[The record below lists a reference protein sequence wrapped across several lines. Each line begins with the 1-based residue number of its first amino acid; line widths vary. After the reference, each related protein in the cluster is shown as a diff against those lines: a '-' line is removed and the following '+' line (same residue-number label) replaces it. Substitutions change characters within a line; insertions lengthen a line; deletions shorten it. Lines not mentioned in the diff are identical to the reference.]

1 MNEKETTHSEKEKG
15 EILEENFKHL
25 TPKDTINILGYVS
38 YKESMQSWSIIN
50 LRREILTIFPQLKEK
65 RGKFAY
71 SMYYNRS
78 PKELKKI
85 VEDLEKKE
93 VTPILL
99 LLGRV
104 KEGS

>member
-1 MNEKETTHSEKEKG
+1 MNQRETNQSEKER
-15 EILEENFKHL
+15 EAIREEDFKHL
-25 TPKDTINILGYVS
+25 IPKDTINILGYVS

-50 LRREILTIFPQLKEK
+50 LRKEILTIFPQLKEK

-85 VEDLEKKE
+85 VENLEKKD

-104 KEGS
+104 KDGS

>member
-1 MNEKETTHSEKEKG
+1 MKEKETNQIEKKEISEDSVSYLK
-15 EILEENFKHL
+15 
-25 TPKDTINILGYVS
+25 PKDTISIIGYVS

-50 LRREILTIFPQLKEK
+50 LRKEIINLFPQLEDK
-65 RGKFAY
+65 RGKFVY

-85 VEDLEKKE
+85 VEQFEKKD

-104 KEGS
+104 KDQ

>member
-1 MNEKETTHSEKEKG
+1 MKEKETNQSEREEVK
-15 EILEENFKHL
+15 EENFKHL

-38 YKESMQSWSIIN
+38 YKESMQSWSVIN

-78 PKELKKI
+78 SKELKKI
-85 VEDLEKKE
+85 VEDLEKKD

-104 KEGS
+104 KE